1 MNRLIRNLCRSW
13 LLPLLWLPM
22 MAVAATDYQEGVH
35 YQRLENPAP
44 TSTTEDKVEVV
55 EVFWYGCPHCFRL
68 EPDIEQWL
76 QNKPENVEFV
86 RVPAALG
93 HGWEMHARAFH
104 AAEILGVLDKIH
116 KPLFD
121 AIHEQGR
128 RLNTPE
134 ALAEFFAEH
143 GVDKEKFMKVFNSF
157 ELDTQ
162 FRRSQQLVRQYG
174 VTGVPALIVDG
185 KYLVTG
191 STAGSQEKMLDVVN
205 YLVRKESEQG

>member
-1 MNRLIRNLCRSW
+1 MNRLSKLCRRW
-13 LLPLLWLPM
+13 LLLLLWLPL
-22 MAVAATDYQEGVH
+22 AAAASTDYQEGVH
-35 YQRLENPAP
+35 YQRLENPVP
-44 TSTTEDKVEVV
+44 TSTTGGKVEVV

-93 HGWEMHARAFH
+93 RGWEIHARAFH

-134 ALAEFFAEH
+134 ALADFFAEH
-143 GVDKEKFMKVFNSF
+143 GVDKEQFMKVFNSF

-162 FRRSQQLVRQYG
+162 FRRSQQLVRQYAI
-174 VTGVPALIVDG
+174 TGVPALIVDG
-185 KYLVTG
+185 KYLVTARM
-191 STAGSQEKMLDVVN
+191 AGSEEGMLEVVN
-205 YLVRKESEQG
+205 YLVRKESGQG